1 MRLGRYIAHR
11 LLLIPP
17 TLLAIVALNFAA
29 AQMAPGGPVEHLLAT
44 LNGEVQDAA
53 ERALGATAAEGTAAE
68 PALRYRGSE
77 GLDPRL
83 VAEIERQF
91 GFDKPPLERF
101 RLMLT
106 RLLAFDLG
114 TSLFLDRPVAALL
127 LERLPVSLSL
137 GLWSTLITYLV
148 AVPLGIALAL
158 RRGGR
163 FDAAATAVTVVAHA
177 IPAMVIAVVLLVL
190 FAGGRFWQIFPPGG
204 LVSADWAELSWPAR
218 ILDWLWHLCLP
229 VAAMVIAGFSS
240 LALMTRNLFL
250 EEIGKTYV
258 LLARAK
264 GLAPRRVL
272 FGHVFRNAMLVVI
285 AGLPGAL
292 LGMLL
297 GGGVLIEA
305 LFGLQGLGLLGV
317 DATLS
322 RDFPV
327 IFGTL
332 WLATLL
338 GLMLHLASDL
348 LYVAVDPRIGFG
360 ARRG

>member
-1 MRLGRYIAHR
+1 MPLGRYILRR
-11 LLLIPP
+11 LLLVPP
-17 TLLAIVALNFAA
+17 TLFAVVALNFAV
-29 AQMAPGGPVEHLLAT
+29 AQLAPGGPVEHFIAT
-44 LNGEVQDAA
+44 LSGEVQDAA
-53 ERALGATAAEGTAAE
+53 ERVLGAAATEGAAPE
-68 PALRYRGSE
+68 SVLRYRGSE

-91 GFDKPPLERF
+91 GFDRPAHERF
-101 RLMLT
+101 WLMLV
-106 RLLAFDLG
+106 RLAQFDLG
-114 TSLFLDRPVAALL
+114 TSLFLDRPVTALL
-127 LERLPVSLSL
+127 WERLPVSLSL
-137 GLWSTLITYLV
+137 GLWSTLLTYLV

-158 RRGGR
+158 RRGGQ
-163 FDAAATAVTVVAHA
+163 FDRTATAVTVVAHA
-177 IPAMVIAVVLLVL
+177 IPAMVIAVALLVL
-190 FAGGRFWQIFPPGG
+190 FAGGRFWQWFPPGG
-204 LVSADWAELSWPAR
+204 LISADWQELSWPAR

-229 VAAMVIAGFSS
+229 VTAMVIAGYAS
-240 LALMTRNLFL
+240 LALLTRNLFL

-264 GLAPRRVL
+264 GLTPARVL
-272 FGHVFRNAMLVVI
+272 LGHVFRNAMLIIV

-305 LFGLQGLGLLGV
+305 LFGLQGLGLLGI
-317 DATLS
+317 DAALS

-332 WLATLL
+332 WLTTLL
-338 GLMLHLASDL
+338 GLVLHLVSDL
-348 LYVAVDPRIGFG
+348 LYVVVDPRIGFE

>member
-1 MRLGRYIAHR
+1 MPLRRYVTHR
-11 LLLIPP
+11 LLLVPP
-17 TLLAIVALNFAA
+17 TLLAIVALNFGI
-29 AQMAPGGPVEHLLAT
+29 AQMAPGGPVEHLIAT
-44 LNGEVQDAA
+44 LGGDVQDAA
-53 ERALGATAAEGTAAE
+53 ERTLGATATDGAPE

-91 GFDKPPLERF
+91 GFDRPAHERF
-101 RLMLT
+101 GMLLMRLVS
-106 RLLAFDLG
+106 FDLG
-114 TSLFLDRPVAALL
+114 TSLFLDRPVATLL
-127 LERLPVSLSL
+127 WERLPVSLSL
-137 GLWSTLITYLV
+137 GLWSTLLTYLV

-163 FDAAATAVTVVAHA
+163 FDALATAVTVLAHA
-177 IPAMVIAVVLLVL
+177 IPAMVVAVTLLVL

-204 LVSADWAELSWPAR
+204 LVSAEWADLSWPAR
-218 ILDWLWHLCLP
+218 ALDWLWHLCLP
-229 VAAMVIAGFSS
+229 VAAMLIAGFSS
-240 LALMTRNLFL
+240 LALLTRNLFL

-264 GLAPRRVL
+264 GLSPRRVL
-272 FGHVFRNAMLVVI
+272 FGHVFRNAMLVVV
-285 AGLPGAL
+285 AGLPSAL

-305 LFGLQGLGLLGV
+305 LFGLQGLGLLGI
-317 DATLS
+317 DAALS

-327 IFGTL
+327 VFGTL
-332 WLATLL
+332 WLSTLL
-338 GLMLHLASDL
+338 ALLLHLASDL
-348 LYVAVDPRIGFG
+348 LYVAVDPRIGFE

>member
-1 MRLGRYIAHR
+1 MPLGRYILRR
-11 LLLIPP
+11 LLLVPP
-17 TLLAIVALNFAA
+17 TLLAVVALNFAI
-29 AQMAPGGPVEHLLAT
+29 AQLAPGGPVEHLIAT
-44 LNGEVQDAA
+44 LSGEVQDAA
-53 ERALGATAAEGTAAE
+53 ERALGAAATEGGVEAV
-68 PALRYRGSE
+68 LRYRGSE

-83 VAEIERQF
+83 VTEIERQF
-91 GFDKPPLERF
+91 GFDRPAHERF
-101 RLMLT
+101 WLMLV
-106 RLLAFDLG
+106 RLARFDLG

-127 LERLPVSLSL
+127 WERLPVSLSL
-137 GLWSTLITYLV
+137 GLWSTLLTYLV

-163 FDAAATAVTVVAHA
+163 FDRMATAVTVVAHA
-177 IPAMVIAVVLLVL
+177 IPAMVIAVALLVL
-190 FAGGRFWQIFPPGG
+190 FAGGRFWQWFPPGG
-204 LVSADWAELSWPAR
+204 LVSADWQELSWPAR
-218 ILDWLWHLCLP
+218 VLDWLWHLCLP
-229 VAAMVIAGFSS
+229 VIAMVIAGYAS
-240 LALMTRNLFL
+240 LALLTRNLFL

-264 GLAPRRVL
+264 GLAPARVL
-272 FGHVFRNAMLVVI
+272 LGHVFRNAMLIIV

-305 LFGLQGLGLLGV
+305 LFGLQGLGLLGI
-317 DATLS
+317 DAALS

-332 WLATLL
+332 WLTTLL
-338 GLMLHLASDL
+338 GLLLHLASDL
-348 LYVAVDPRIGFG
+348 LYVVVDPRIGFE

>member
-1 MRLGRYIAHR
+1 MSLARYVLHR
-11 LLLIPP
+11 LLLVPP
-17 TLLAIVALNFAA
+17 TLLAIVALNFAV

-44 LNGEVQDAA
+44 LQGEVQDAA
-53 ERALGATAAEGTAAE
+53 ERSQGAAALEGPSAES
-68 PALRYRGSE
+68 ALRYRGSE
-77 GLDPRL
+77 GMDPRL

-91 GFDKPPLERF
+91 GFDRPAHERF
-101 RLMLT
+101 LLMLG
-106 RLLAFDLG
+106 RLLRFDLG

-127 LERLPVSLSL
+127 WERLPVSLSL
-137 GLWSTLITYLV
+137 GLWSTLLTYLL

-163 FDAAATAVTVVAHA
+163 FDRAATLVTVIAHA

-190 FAGGRFWQIFPPGG
+190 FAGGRFWQVFPPGG
-204 LVSADWAELSWPAR
+204 LVSEGWQDMAWPAR
-218 ILDWLWHLCLP
+218 IADWLWHLCLP

-240 LALMTRNLFL
+240 LALLTRNLFL

-272 FGHVFRNAMLVVI
+272 FGHVFRNAMLIVI

-305 LFGLQGLGLLGV
+305 LFGLQGLGLLGI
-317 DATLS
+317 DAALS

-338 GLMLHLASDL
+338 GLLLHLASDL
-348 LYVAVDPRIGFG
+348 LYVAVDPRIGFE

>member
-1 MRLGRYIAHR
+1 MSLRRYVLRR
-11 LLLIPP
+11 LLLVPP
-17 TLLAIVALNFAA
+17 TLLAIVALNFLAT
-29 AQMAPGGPVEHLLAT
+29 QLAPGGPVESLLAS
-44 LNGEVQDAA
+44 LSGEVQDAA
-53 ERALGATAAEGTAAE
+53 ERALGAVAAE
-68 PALRYRGSE
+68 PSQGEAALRYRGSE

-83 VAEIERQF
+83 VAEIETLF
-91 GFDKPPLERF
+91 GFDRPPLDRF
-101 RLMLT
+101 LHMLGRLMV
-106 RLLAFDLG
+106 FDLG
-114 TSLFLDRPVAALL
+114 TSFFLDRPVAALL
-127 LERLPVSLSL
+127 WERLPVSLSL
-137 GLWSTLITYLV
+137 GLWSTLLTYLI
-148 AVPLGIALAL
+148 AIPLGIALAL

-163 FDAAATAVTVVAHA
+163 FDRAATTLTVLAHA
-177 IPAMVIAVVLLVL
+177 VPAMVVAVALLVL
-190 FAGGRFWQIFPPGG
+190 FAGGRFWQWFPPAG
-204 LVSADWAELSWPAR
+204 LVSANWWELSWPER

-264 GLAPRRVL
+264 GLPPGRVL
-272 FGHVFRNAMLVVI
+272 FGHVFRNAMLIVI

-292 LGMLL
+292 LGVLL

-305 LFGLQGLGLLGV
+305 LFGLQGLGLLGI
-317 DATLS
+317 DAALS

-332 WLATLL
+332 WVATLL
-338 GLMLHLASDL
+338 GLLLHLASDL
-348 LYVAVDPRIGFG
+348 LYVAVDPRIGFE

>member
-1 MRLGRYIAHR
+1 MTLSRYILRR
-11 LLLIPP
+11 LMLVPP
-17 TLLAIVALNFAA
+17 TLLAIVALNFVV
-29 AQMAPGGPVEHLLAT
+29 AQLAPGGPVEHLIAT
-44 LNGEVQDAA
+44 LQGEVQDGA
-53 ERALGATAAEGTAAE
+53 ERALGGAATEGASEEAL
-68 PALRYRGSE
+68 LRYRGSE

-91 GFDKPPLERF
+91 GFDRPPLERF
-101 RLMLT
+101 VTMLG
-106 RLLAFDLG
+106 RLLVFDLG

-127 LERLPVSLSL
+127 WERLPVSLSL
-137 GLWSTLITYLV
+137 GLWSTLLTYVL
-148 AVPLGIALAL
+148 AVPLGIALAV

-163 FDAAATAVTVVAHA
+163 FDRTATMVTVVAHA
-177 IPAMVIAVVLLVL
+177 VPAMVVAVVLLVV
-190 FAGGRFWQIFPPGG
+190 FAGGRFWTWFPPGG
-204 LVSADWAELSWPAR
+204 LVSAGWAELSWPAR

-250 EEIGKTYV
+250 EEIGRSYV

-264 GLAPRRVL
+264 GLAPARVL

-305 LFGLQGLGLLGV
+305 LFGLQGLGLLGI
-317 DATLS
+317 DAALS
-322 RDFPV
+322 RDIPV

-332 WLATLL
+332 WLATVMGLL
-338 GLMLHLASDL
+338 LHLASDL
-348 LYVAVDPRIGFG
+348 LYVVVDPRVGFE